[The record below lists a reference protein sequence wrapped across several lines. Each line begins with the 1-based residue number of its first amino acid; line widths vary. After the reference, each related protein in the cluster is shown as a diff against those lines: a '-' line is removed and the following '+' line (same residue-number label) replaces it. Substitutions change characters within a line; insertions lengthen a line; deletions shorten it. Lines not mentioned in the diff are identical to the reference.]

1 MRTTSLELRATA
13 LAILCG
19 VVLAGPAAGQVRYAP
34 ADSVTVAPGPQF
46 KAGGLHRLF
55 FGTRYRETW
64 TTPIRIPIL
73 HLGEFA
79 GGLKPSQR
87 GGGAQTKS
95 LRFNGADGREY
106 QFRSLEKDPTSV
118 LPPELKHTVAADI
131 LRDQMSASHPA
142 GSLMVGPLLDA
153 AGVLNAKPILVKMA
167 DDPALG
173 EFRAEFAGLLGTVE
187 ERPKELGDPGVT
199 FAGASDI
206 VSTEEL
212 KKKLDDDPTVS
223 VDARAFLLAR
233 LTDVFLGDWDRHQD
247 QWRWARVGTRG
258 SEKWLPIPRD
268 RDQAF
273 VKYDGLVP
281 ALARRVSPQ
290 IVRFGSHYPDMV
302 GATWNG
308 RDLDRRFLTGLERPV
323 WDSIASTL
331 KSHLTDQ
338 AIAAA
343 IATMP
348 AEFRAI
354 DGPQIERALRTRR
367 DNLEEMAAD
376 YYEFLAHEVDVYG
389 SDKSDEARV
398 VRQENGRTVV
408 TLTHSGKEYFRRAF
422 NSDETSSIRVYLQGG
437 NDRTIVEGDG
447 GSSPGVRVIG
457 GGGDDQ
463 YTITK
468 RGGLHLY
475 DDRGENRAEGA
486 GINRKKWDWKPDS
499 TDLKELP
506 PRDWGH
512 KGIRLLTGYFA
523 TDVGAVIQY
532 GGFTDWFGFRHVPY
546 TTRLNYMLQYSTAKQ
561 SGRFIGGVTRQFEN
575 SKGYYHLEVLA
586 SGIETLRWYGLGNET
601 PQTGNK
607 TFYKL
612 NQNVLGAGLRIGSRI
627 GRNDSWGIGP
637 EVRWSDTD
645 LDGKPNIDRFI
656 AVDQPYGSGRFG
668 MVGAVAELKVDGRDF
683 PGFASKGGYLSL
695 KASAFPKA
703 WDVDETFGKVE
714 AEASLALAPSGS
726 WKPSLHLM
734 VGGIK
739 TFGDQVPFFETAR
752 LGGLRTLRGYNF
764 DRFAGDA
771 AVYGSAEARIPLTRI
786 KFVVPGQQ
794 GVFGFYDAGRVY
806 LDGETSDEMHTAFGG
821 GFWMSF
827 LTRGNVL
834 FVGVARPAKDSDK
847 VEGNRVII
855 GFGFP
860 F

>member
-1 MRTTSLELRATA
+1 MRIHSVLRCAAALTA
-13 LAILCG
+13 LAAIP
-19 VVLAGPAAGQVRYAP
+19 VAGPAAAQAYAP
-34 ADSVTVAPGPQF
+34 AESVTVVPGPQF

-64 TTPIRIPIL
+64 TTPIRVPVL
-73 HLGEFA
+73 RLDRFG
-79 GGLKPSQR
+79 GGLTPTQK

-95 LRFNGADGREY
+95 LRFTGAGGREY

-118 LPPELKHTVAADI
+118 LPPELRHTVVKDI
-131 LRDQMSASHPA
+131 LRDQMSAAHPG

-153 AGVLNAKPILVKMA
+153 AGVLNTKPVLVKMA
-167 DDPALG
+167 DDPGLG
-173 EFRAEFAGLLGTVE
+173 EFRAEFAGMLGTIE
-187 ERPKELGDPGVT
+187 ERPKELGDTDAT

-206 VSTEEL
+206 VSTEGL
-212 KKKLDDDPTVS
+212 RKKLDDDPTVP

-247 QWRWARVGTRG
+247 QWRWARVGTQG
-258 SEKWLPIPRD
+258 SERWLPIPRD

-273 VKYDGLVP
+273 VKYDGMLP
-281 ALARRVSPQ
+281 AIARRVSPQ
-290 IVRFGSHYPDMV
+290 IVRFGTHYPDMV

-323 WDSIASTL
+323 WDSIASVL
-331 KSHLTDQ
+331 RSRMTDQ
-338 AIAAA
+338 VIAAA
-343 IATMP
+343 IAKLP
-348 AEFRAI
+348 PEYRPL
-354 DGPQIERALRTRR
+354 DGPQLERALRARR
-367 DNLEEMAAD
+367 DDLEDMAGD
-376 YYEFLAHEVDVYG
+376 YYDFLAHEVDVYG
-389 SDKSDEARV
+389 SDKRDEARV

-408 TLTHSGKEYFRRAF
+408 TLSDGGKEYFRRAF
-422 NSDETSSIRVYLQGG
+422 NSDETSSIRLYMQGG
-437 NDRTIVEGDG
+437 NDQVVVEGDG

-457 GGGDDQ
+457 GGGDDHFAV
-463 YTITK
+463 TK
-468 RGGLHLY
+468 RGGVHLY
-475 DDRGENRAEGA
+475 DDRGENRAEGG

-499 TDLKELP
+499 ANPKELP

-532 GGFTDWFGFRHVPY
+532 GGYTDWFGFRKVPY
-546 TTRLNYMLQYSTAKQ
+546 STRLNYMLQYSTAKQ
-561 SGRFIGGVTRQFEN
+561 SGRFIGGLTKQFEN
-575 SKGYYHLEVLA
+575 SKGFYRFDVLA

-601 PQTGNK
+601 EQTGTK
-607 TFYKL
+607 SFYKL
-612 NQNVLGAGLRIGSRI
+612 NQNVLGAGLRFGSRL
-627 GRNDSWGIGP
+627 GRNDFWNIGP

-645 LDGKPNIDRFI
+645 LDGKPNVDRFI
-656 AVDQPYGSGRFG
+656 AEDQPYGSGRFG
-668 MVGAVAELKVDGRDF
+668 MVGMAAELRLDGRDF
-683 PGFASKGGYLSL
+683 PGFASKGAYLSL

-703 WDVDETFGKVE
+703 WDVDEMFGKVE

-726 WKPSLHLM
+726 WQPSLNLF

-739 TFGDQVPFFETAR
+739 TFGDSVPFFETAR

-771 AVYGSAEARIPLTRI
+771 AVYASAEVRLPLTRI

-794 GVFGFYDAGRVY
+794 GVFAFYDAGRVY
-806 LDGETSDEMHTAFGG
+806 LDGETSDEIHTAIGG
-821 GFWMSF
+821 GLWMSF
-827 LTRGNVL
+827 LSRATVV

-847 VEGNRVII
+847 AEGNRVIV